1 MESLS
6 KIFGGGDRVRIMRM
20 FLFNPG
26 SVYSVDEISKR
37 TGAAPRIVDKE
48 VDVLRKGG
56 LIRRK
61 PFLKLARDNNGEKR
75 KGNGWTLDKNFP
87 YLRPLENLLIQ
98 QSLISER
105 EIIRRLSRVAK
116 LKLLVIAGIFIQ
128 DPDSRVDILIVG
140 NHFRKSALDRVIKG
154 FEAEIGKEVRYAAFE
169 TPEFEYRIS
178 MYDKLVR
185 DIFDYPH
192 RKILDKLGLSRD

>member
-6 KIFGGGDRVRIMRM
+6 KIFGSADRVRIMRM

-26 SVYSVDEISKR
+26 LVYGIDDVSKR
-37 TGAAPRIVDKE
+37 TGAVNSVVDKE
-48 VDVLRKGG
+48 INGLEKGG

-61 PFLKLARDNNGEKR
+61 PFLKSARGSNGMKR
-75 KGNGWTLDKNFP
+75 KGNGWTLDKNFN
-87 YLRPLENLLIQ
+87 YLKPLENLLIQ
-98 QSLISER
+98 QSLISEQ
-105 EIIRRLSRVAK
+105 EIIKRLSRVAK

-128 DPDSRVDILIVG
+128 DPDSRVDILMAG
-140 NHFRKSALDRVIKG
+140 EHFRKSTLDRVIKG

-169 TPEFEYRIS
+169 TQEFEYRIG
-178 MYDKLVR
+178 MYDKLIR

-192 RKILDKLGLSRD
+192 RKIFDKLGLSHE